1 MENAIK
7 RLRVIKEQL
16 SVNLASGGMNYVL
29 IDYILFHD
37 SYILLNILDELIKFW
52 EKFVVSI

>member
-16 SVNLASGGMNYVL
+16 SVNLASKGMNDVL
-29 IDYILFHD
+29 IHYILFHD
-37 SYILLNILDELIKFW
+37 SYILYTSIL
-52 EKFVVSI
+52 